1 MVDLALIFTGFILLA
16 RGAAWLVDGGATL
29 ARRFGVSSLVIGLTV
44 VAWGTSMPEIVV
56 SGYAAFEGRPASS
69 LGNVLGSNVANI
81 GLVLGVCAM
90 ILPSILLGRV
100 QQRERIWLLGSL
112 AGLWMVCGDARVT
125 RPEALMLLVAFATYN
140 LLVIRSPRAVA
151 AEEADQGGEVQGVSW
166 PWIIVMA
173 GSLSIAGG
181 AELVMR
187 GAVGVAEAIGMSD
200 RVVGLTIFA
209 LGTSLPELA
218 AGVMSARRGE
228 PEIGFG
234 NVIGSNVFNV
244 LAVMGVAGLIQPF
257 EGDGASAELRNAL
270 SSDFPV
276 AMAFSVVLVA
286 LPLLFRKKVGTLPGA
301 LLTVGYL
308 AYMAWASMDLWF
320 PAR

>member
-1 MVDLALIFTGFILLA
+1 
-16 RGAAWLVDGGATL
+16 
-29 ARRFGVSSLVIGLTV
+29 
-44 VAWGTSMPEIVV
+44 MPEVVV

-69 LGNVLGSNVANI
+69 LGTVLGSNVANI
-81 GLVLGVCAM
+81 GLVLGVSSM
-90 ILPSILLGRV
+90 ILPAVLLGKV
-100 QQRERIWLLGSL
+100 QQRERVWLLGSL
-112 AGLWMVCGDARVT
+112 AGLWLVCGDARVT
-125 RPEALMLLVAFATYN
+125 RPEALMLLVAFGTYN
-140 LLVIRSPRAVA
+140 LLVIRAPREAGGNSGNTHETRWPWLAVA
-151 AEEADQGGEVQGVSW
+151 V
-166 PWIIVMA
+166 

-187 GAVGVAEAIGMSD
+187 GATGVAEAAGIPD

-244 LAVMGVAGLIQPF
+244 LAVMGIAGVIRPF
-257 EGDGASAELRNAL
+257 EGAEASAELGSAL

-286 LPLLFRKKVGTLPGA
+286 LPLLFRKKVGSTPGA
-301 LLTVGYL
+301 LLALGYL
-308 AYMAWASMDLWF
+308 SYIAWIVLSMDFWSS
-320 PAR
+320 AS

>member
-1 MVDLALIFTGFILLA
+1 MADVALILTGFFLLA
-16 RGAAWLVDGGATL
+16 RGAGWLVDGGATL
-29 ARRFGVSSLVIGLTV
+29 ARRFGVSPLVIGLTV
-44 VAWGTSMPEIVV
+44 IAWGTSMPEVVV

-69 LGNVLGSNVANI
+69 LGTVLGSNVANI

-90 ILPSILLGRV
+90 ILPSTLLGRV
-100 QQRERIWLLGSL
+100 QQRERVWLLGSL

-140 LLVIRSPRAVA
+140 LLVIRSPRELT
-151 AEEADQGGEVQGVSW
+151 AEAADQVKGVGR
-166 PWIIVMA
+166 PWLSVLA

-187 GAVGVAEAIGMSD
+187 GATGVAVAIGMPD

-244 LAVMGVAGLIQPF
+244 LGVMGIAGVIRPF
-257 EGDGASAELRNAL
+257 GEAEASAELSSAL

-276 AMAFSVVLVA
+276 AMTFSVVLIA
-286 LPLLFRKKVGTLPGA
+286 LPFLFRRAVGVVPGTA
-301 LLTVGYL
+301 LALGYL
-308 AYMAWASMDLWF
+308 AYMAWLLLSM
-320 PAR
+320 